1 MICFCLQLRIF
12 SGKSTQMTKINKYL
26 KLRTY
31 FAVSELSQPMCYTL
45 LFLLPPHL
53 GQEKGHMG
61 RLTPFLITASLF

>member
-1 MICFCLQLRIF
+1 
-12 SGKSTQMTKINKYL
+12 MTKINKYL